1 MDATPKPRTP
11 SDATGTARTGTLVD
25 LVTRLQPGD
34 VAVVDHADVDRAV
47 AAAVV
52 ATGAVAVVSG
62 TPFIGPAG
70 ASGPEVLAEAGLV
83 LVDGAGPDLLDAV
96 QDGQPVRVVDGAVLA
111 VGVDDADPSERE
123 ALARGRVVDVE
134 LVRAE
139 LEAQRSELV
148 AELDTLVVRSVE
160 DAGLSA
166 DEVALGTVGLP
177 SLRTGVRRRPAVV
190 VGRVGPAE
198 QDDLRV
204 LRPFVR
210 ERGPA
215 LLCAGGAS
223 DALVAEGWV
232 PDVVVVTGGEPAS
245 VPSADVLAVV
255 GDVVLLEDGEAP
267 SPERAALARRGISEP
282 HVVTTPAAAGD
293 VALLLAHREG
303 ASLLVGVGLTPTPG
317 ALTGARTG
325 ARTGEQAAARTDGDR
340 RAEASYLTRLEVG
353 SHLVDADTVRAAH
366 TSRANTLQRVLLV
379 LAGLTAFVALLS
391 VTDAGRSWFD
401 DLGTTFGG
409 LL

>member
-1 MDATPKPRTP
+1 MDATPKPLTS
-11 SDATGTARTGTLVD
+11 SDVTGTARTGTLVD
-25 LVTRLQPGD
+25 LVTRLGPGD

-52 ATGAVAVVSG
+52 AAGAVAVVSG

-83 LVDGAGPDLLDAV
+83 LVDGAGPGVVDAV
-96 QDGQPVRVVDGAVLA
+96 DDGQPVRVVDGAVLP
-111 VGVDDADPSERE
+111 VGVDGADLPEPE
-123 ALARGRVVDVE
+123 ALARGRAVDLD

-139 LEAQRSELV
+139 LEVQRSELV

-177 SLRTGVRRRPAVV
+177 SLRTAVRRRPAVV

-215 LLCAGGAS
+215 LLCAGGSS

-232 PDVVVVTGGEPAS
+232 PDVVVVTGGQPAS

-255 GDVVLLEDGEAP
+255 GDVVLLEDGDEP
-267 SPERAALARRGISEP
+267 SAERAALARRGVARP

-303 ASLLVGVGLTPTPG
+303 ASLLVGVGLASATRER
-317 ALTGARTG
+317 AGARTD
-325 ARTGEQAAARTDGDR
+325 DGR

-353 SHLVDADTVRAAH
+353 SHLVDAETVRASH
-366 TSRANTLQRVLLV
+366 TTGANTLQRVLLV
-379 LAGLTAFVALLS
+379 LAGLTALLALLS
-391 VTDAGRSWFD
+391 VTELGRSWFD